1 MGLLFLLLL
10 VEARGWDV
18 IPDPVG
24 WALIAYGVR
33 RLPPQVG
40 GQGALL
46 YLAAVAGL
54 VSLALWPALPGD
66 PLGDVDPSLQW
77 AMNLPQ
83 LLFCTLLAWRLAG
96 ASPESTARSLLR
108 VDAGMFAAAAV
119 LPPIVFGGGVR
130 ALEEPSYLIAGLAL
144 MTFIV
149 LMFVYSGRD
158 WARAD
163 EPAA

>member
-24 WALIAYGVR
+24 WGLIAHGVR
-33 RLPPQVG
+33 RLPG
-40 GQGALL
+40 TAGSQGALL
-46 YLAAVAGL
+46 YLAGLAGL

-66 PLGDVDPSLQW
+66 PLADVDPSLQW

-83 LLFCTLLAWRLAG
+83 LLFCALLAWRLAG
-96 ASPESTARSLLR
+96 AATDSSARSLLR

-119 LPPIVFGGGVR
+119 LPPVVFGGGVR
-130 ALEEPSYLIAGLAL
+130 VLEQPSYLIAGLAL

-149 LMFVYSGRD
+149 LLFTFSGRD
-158 WARAD
+158 WARAP
-163 EPAA
+163 ETPA

>member
-24 WALIAYGVR
+24 WLLVAVGVR
-33 RLPPQVG
+33 RLPEQVP
-40 GQGALL
+40 QGALL

-83 LLFCTLLAWRLAG
+83 LLFCTLLAWRLA
-96 ASPESTARSLLR
+96 AAAAAEPTARALLR
-108 VDAGMFAAAAV
+108 LDAGMFAAAAV

-130 ALEEPSYLIAGLAL
+130 ALEQPSYLIAGLAL
-144 MTFIV
+144 MTFVV
-149 LMFVYSGRD
+149 LLFVYSGRD
-158 WARAD
+158 WAAPAERA
-163 EPAA
+163 A